1 MEGLSKL
8 KLEYKKI
15 SKALKLDSKNVYLY
29 YERGKVNIELKNY
42 LAAMD
47 DLSKSLNGDR
57 KRSKDLFRFQAVF
70 LKDIA
75 SLFFNKE
82 QDWNYIYYPERIKR
96 KIELPTVY
104 LKFINAFVSALDREF
119 ERSLSFFE
127 DVIIQD
133 KKVFEE
139 NKFLINNQPLEM
151 QLLLKIRIY

>member
-57 KRSKDLFRFQAVF
+57 KSSKDSFRFQAVF
-70 LKDIA
+70 
-75 SLFFNKE
+75 
-82 QDWNYIYYPERIKR
+82 
-96 KIELPTVY
+96 
-104 LKFINAFVSALDREF
+104 
-119 ERSLSFFE
+119 
-127 DVIIQD
+127 
-133 KKVFEE
+133 
-139 NKFLINNQPLEM
+139 
-151 QLLLKIRIY
+151 